1 MKYNTLTTVKCPKC
15 DEDVQ
20 VGTVGP
26 AGIIGKKACIK
37 AHKAK
42 KEKGRVQTLFQVS
55 VKQVQASLLA
65 AMSKGSDNS
74 SSQAQQPA
82 TGPKGCELGRKLIAE
97 LRMAAEQLGEDIP
110 IATESNKISVFGQAT
125 AEANC
130 MGVMTEEVWETVNP
144 VLDRFLGFRRPLV
157 EIKLLV
163 CHGER
168 GIEGF
173 CQYLT
178 YLVKEKGIQGG
189 LIEGKVKVL
198 IDTIN
203 NMYAPDYFQQIIE
216 FWQTKDLCKCTYHL
230 HCLVLSTMKQAQE
243 LLRQA

>member
-1 MKYNTLTTVKCPKC
+1 VKYNTSTTVKCPEC
-15 DEDVQ
+15 DEDIQ

-26 AGIIGKKACIK
+26 AGIIQHQGKKACIK
-37 AHKAK
+37 ACKAK
-42 KEKGRVQTLFQVS
+42 KEKGRVQTLFQVG
-55 VKQVQASLLA
+55 VKKVQASLPA
-65 AMSKGSDNS
+65 ATSKGSDNS
-74 SSQAQQPA
+74 SSQAQQPV

-97 LRMAAEQLGEDIP
+97 LRTAAEQLGEDVP
-110 IATESNKISVFGQAT
+110 IATESNEISAFGWAT

-157 EIKLLV
+157 EIKSLARW
-163 CHGER
+163 GER

-178 YLVKEKGIQGG
+178 YLVKETGIQGG

-198 IDTIN
+198 IDAIN
-203 NMYAPDYFQQIIE
+203 NVYAPDYFQQIIK
-216 FWQTKDLCKCTYHL
+216 F
-230 HCLVLSTMKQAQE
+230 
-243 LLRQA
+243 